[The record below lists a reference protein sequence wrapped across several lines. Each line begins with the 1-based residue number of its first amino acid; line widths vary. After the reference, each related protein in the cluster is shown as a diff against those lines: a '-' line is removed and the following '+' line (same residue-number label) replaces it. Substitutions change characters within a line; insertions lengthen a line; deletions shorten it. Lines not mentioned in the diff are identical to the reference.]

1 MEPAHDLQVQILPQF
16 NGAPLAFD
24 SVTNQIA
31 AGQLISITRLD
42 FLLSDLAL
50 RRADGT
56 WLTLD
61 NWQVYLSAREGR
73 MSSRLDS
80 LPIGRYDRIRFHIGL
95 QPNLNHHDPAN
106 YPAGHPLNPE
116 INGLHWGWQG
126 GYVFMALEG
135 RWVQPCAAS
144 NHVASSESSS
154 SGYSFHIAND
164 PQLMTVDLS
173 LLLDLQTD
181 RSLQLVLDVAKIFE
195 TPHRIT
201 LSGANSTSHSRTGDT
216 LAAQLRDNIQAA
228 FSVRTSAAGKI
239 VAARSPALKPLV
251 ASNATPYRLVI
262 SSLFPRPALPLD
274 NPLTDEG
281 VELGQL
287 LFKDKRLSANNRQS
301 CQSCHTPA
309 AAGADPGRAFSL
321 GAEGKPG
328 SRNAMPL
335 FNLAWKN
342 AFFWDG
348 RAASLREQVLQPIQ
362 SPIEMHESLTNII
375 SKLRNS
381 LRSRSGSLPL
391 PFLRG
396 EGRGE
401 GSVFAAGLT
410 DTDYPSLFARAFG
423 SPEITAGRIARALE
437 QFLLTQTSHDS
448 KFDRAITGEASLTEQ
463 EQRGFQLFNTEYDPR
478 HEQFGADCF
487 HCHGGPLFQN
497 VAFANNGLDEQFKDL
512 GRYEVTKRDGDQGKF
527 AVPSLRNIA
536 VTGPYMHDGRFR
548 TLEEVVEHYCSGVRR
563 SATLDPNLAKHPDAG
578 VPLPEEDKRAL
589 VAFLKTLTDYQ
600 FQPEQ
605 TQIATTP

>member
-1 MEPAHDLQVQILPQF
+1 MLAVCAGLVPGASAASLEVAILPQF

-24 SVTNQIA
+24 SVTNRIA

-42 FLLSDLAL
+42 FLLSDLSL
-50 RRADGT
+50 RRPDGT

-61 NWQVYLSAREGR
+61 NWQAYLSAREGR
-73 MSSRLDS
+73 MSSHVDS
-80 LPIGRYDRIRFHIGL
+80 LPTGQYDRIRFHIGL
-95 QPNLNHHDPAN
+95 QPKVNHQDPAN

-135 RWVQPCAAS
+135 RWVQPSAAD
-144 NHVASSESSS
+144 NRATSSQSSS

-164 PQLMTVDLS
+164 PQLMTADLP
-173 LLLDLQTD
+173 LFLDLQTD

-195 TPHRIT
+195 APHRIT
-201 LSGANSTSHSRTGDT
+201 LSGASSTSHSRTGDT
-216 LAAQLRDNIQAA
+216 LAAHLRDNIEAA
-228 FSVRTSAAGKI
+228 FSVQTIAPAKI
-239 VAARSPALKPLV
+239 VAANSAAVKPLI

-262 SSLFPRPALPLD
+262 SSLFPRPSLPLD
-274 NPLTDEG
+274 NPLTEEG
-281 VELGQL
+281 VELGRL
-287 LFKDKRLSANNRQS
+287 LFKDKRLSANNSQS
-301 CQSCHTPA
+301 CQSCHSPA

-321 GAEGKPG
+321 GAESKPG
-328 SRNAMPL
+328 SRNAMPF

-362 SPIEMHESLTNII
+362 NPIEMHESLTNVV

-381 LRSRSGSLPL
+381 
-391 PFLRG
+391 RG
-396 EGRGE
+396 EE
-401 GSVFAAGLT
+401 ALT
-410 DTDYPSLFARAFG
+410 KMNYSFLFQRAFG
-423 SPEITAGRIARALE
+423 TPDITADRIARALE

-448 KFDRAITGEASLTEQ
+448 KFDRALAGEARLTEQ

-497 VAFANNGLDEQFKDL
+497 AAFANNGLDERSSDL
-512 GRYEVTKRDGDQGKF
+512 GRYEVTKRNGDQGKF
-527 AVPSLRNIA
+527 AVPSLRNVA
-536 VTGPYMHDGRFR
+536 VTGPYMHDGRFQ
-548 TLEEVVEHYCSGVRR
+548 TLEQVIEHYCSGVRR
-563 SATLDPNLAKHPDAG
+563 SATLDPNLAKHPDGG
-578 VPLPEEDKRAL
+578 VPLAEEDKRAL